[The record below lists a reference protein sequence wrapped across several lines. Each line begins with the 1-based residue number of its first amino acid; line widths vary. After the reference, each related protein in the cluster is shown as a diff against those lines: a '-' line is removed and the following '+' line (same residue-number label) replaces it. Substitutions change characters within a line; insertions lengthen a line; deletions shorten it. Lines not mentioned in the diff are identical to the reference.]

1 MKRLAMTSCSR
12 WALLCLLPLASAVDG
27 EELKGVVDP
36 TRPPPGAMRMVQN
49 TGRPLT
55 QAEELLAVAAAA
67 QGASAAS
74 SPAASASA
82 AEPVAALKLNAIRF
96 DTSGRNS
103 VALINGQVVKPGDE
117 VAGRTVLS
125 IARESVVMKGPSG
138 EKRLSLLAD
147 AEQTRPQ
154 PARAAK
160 RGRKESK

>member
-36 TRPPPGAMRMVQN
+36 MVQN